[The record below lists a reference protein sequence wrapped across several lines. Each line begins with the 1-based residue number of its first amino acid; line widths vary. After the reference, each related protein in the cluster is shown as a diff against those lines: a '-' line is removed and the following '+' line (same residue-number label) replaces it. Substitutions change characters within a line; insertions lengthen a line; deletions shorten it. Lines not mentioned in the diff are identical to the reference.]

1 MTIHSISRENAE
13 HYVWGE
19 VCDGWR
25 LAKDA
30 KLSVIEEQRSAVR
43 PVPTFVGNPHGPAL
57 NCCSNAPWTIV
68 SAAPQSGILSPMPS
82 GSETHRPVLDA
93 NWMRK

>member
-19 VCDGWR
+19 VCDGWH

-30 KLSVIEEQRSAVR
+30 KLSVIEEQMPPDASEVR
-43 PVPTFVGNPHGPAL
+43 HYHR
-57 NCCSNAPWTIV
+57 NA
-68 SAAPQSGILSPMPS
+68 QQFFFILSCQATLEAK
-82 GSETHRPVLDA
+82 GHRLHLSAGQGAQLGRTLRRVT
-93 NWMRK
+93 